1 METIKLN
8 NSITMQQTFLKYL
21 LLTIIAYSIFQLTAC
36 KKDQFITTTG
46 AGLEFSLDTL
56 TFDTV
61 FTNMGSATR
70 RFKVYNPH
78 NQIIRINNVY
88 LGGGEPSDFNI
99 NIDGFT
105 GVASSDIEIPA
116 KDSIYIF
123 ANVFI
128 DPNDGDAVRKD
139 SILFET
145 DGGGT
150 QKVMLY
156 AYGWNA
162 NYTGKVGF
170 LTTYNDTTV
179 TLTNTKPHIFM
190 GIVAFENNSCLV
202 IPGGTE
208 IYMFGGPTSRP
219 GERAMIYIGNNSCIR
234 SNVGGDL
241 NNPVV
246 LKTHRLEEDY
256 QLIPF
261 HHNGIRLGPGSRD
274 NIIHGTIIRNA
285 VDGIFVDSFTVN
297 GSPKLELKNSKI
309 YNVDRSAVL
318 ARGSYVTMTNTVLA
332 NSNQFNFIGI
342 RGGAYNFR
350 NCTFANVGAGLV
362 SRSEPV
368 LSFRDYEIVVDN
380 NGNEIPIKSQ
390 GEAYFTNC
398 IIYGNKNEEVEILTL
413 DNPPA
418 DFYYEFNNCLMKVDT
433 FSQNMINCIT
443 NQDPLFVDEDN
454 FNYQIDSVDSPANN
468 AGLPTTMNFP
478 SNWRILTGLP
488 GITSPFLD
496 IIGQQRES
504 TPAIGAYAIPN

>member
-1 METIKLN
+1 
-8 NSITMQQTFLKYL
+8 MQQTFFKYL
-21 LLTIIAYSIFQLTAC
+21 LLSALAYFLFQFTAC
-36 KKDQFITTTG
+36 KKDQFITTSG

-61 FTNMGSATR
+61 FTNMGTSTR

-78 NQIIRINNVY
+78 NQIIRINNVF

-99 NIDGFT
+99 NIDGFSGT
-105 GVASSDIEIPA
+105 SSSDIDVPA

-128 DPNDGDAVRKD
+128 DPNDGDAIRMD
-139 SILFET
+139 SVMFET

-162 NYTGKVGF
+162 NYESKIGF
-170 LTTYNDTTV
+170 ARVFSDTTV
-179 TLTNTKPHIFM
+179 TLTNVKPYVLM
-190 GIVAFENNSCLV
+190 GSLAFTDNSCLI

-208 IYMFGGPTSRP
+208 IFMYGGPTSTP
-219 GERAMIYIGNNSCIR
+219 GERATIYIGDNSCIR

-246 LKTHRLEEDY
+246 IKTHRLEEDY

-261 HHNGIRLGPGSRD
+261 HHNGIVLSPRSRD

-285 VDGIFVDSFTVN
+285 VDGIYVDSFSVN

-309 YNVDRSAVL
+309 YNVERAAVL
-318 ARGSYVTMTNTVLA
+318 ARGSYITMTNTVLA
-332 NSNQFNFIGI
+332 NSNQFNFIGT

-350 NCTFANVGAGLV
+350 NCTFINTGAGLV
-362 SRSEPV
+362 SRSEAV
-368 LSFRDYEIVVDN
+368 LSFRDYEVLIDQ
-380 NGNEIPIKSQ
+380 NGNKTFPRSQ

-398 IIYGNKNEEVEILTL
+398 IIYGNKNEEVEMLSL
-413 DNPPA
+413 DGSTT

-433 FSQNMINCIT
+433 FSQNMVNCIT
-443 NQDPLFVDEDN
+443 NQDPMFVDEDN
-454 FNYQIDSVDSPANN
+454 FDYRIDSIGSPANDS
-468 AGLPTTMNFP
+468 GLSSSVNIP
-478 SNWRILTGLP
+478 SSWRVLTGLP
-488 GITSPFLD
+488 SLGASSND
-496 IIGQQRES
+496 IIGQSRDLD
-504 TPAIGAYAIPN
+504 PAIGAYAIPN

>member
-1 METIKLN
+1 
-8 NSITMQQTFLKYL
+8 MQQTFFKSL
-21 LLTIIAYSIFQLTAC
+21 LFIVFAYFVVQLTAC
-36 KKDQFITTTG
+36 KKDQFITTSG
-46 AGLEFSLDTL
+46 AGLEFSMDTL

-61 FTNMGSATR
+61 FTNLGTATR

-78 NQIIRINNVY
+78 NQIIRINNIF
-88 LGGGEPSDFNI
+88 LAGGEQSDFNV

-105 GVASSDIEIPA
+105 GTSISDVEVPA

-128 DPNDGDAVRKD
+128 DPNDGDAIRLD
-139 SILFET
+139 SVIFET

-150 QKVMLY
+150 QKVILH

-162 NYTGKVGF
+162 NYIGKVGF
-170 LTTYNDTTV
+170 ATIFSDTTA
-179 TLTNTKPHIFM
+179 TLSNTKPYIFM
-190 GIVAFENNSCLV
+190 GTVAFVDNSCLI

-208 IYMFGGPTSRP
+208 IFMFGGPTSRP
-219 GERAMIYIGNNSCIR
+219 GERAMIFIGDNSCIR

-246 LKTHRLEEDY
+246 IKSHRLEEDY
-256 QLIPF
+256 ALLPF

-274 NIIHGTIIRNA
+274 NLIHGTIIRNA
-285 VDGIFVDSFTVN
+285 VDGIYVDSFTVN

-332 NSNQFNFIGI
+332 NSKQFNFIAI

-350 NCTFANVGAGLV
+350 NCTFINYATGNLV
-362 SRSEPV
+362 SRSEVV
-368 LSFRDYEIVVDN
+368 LSFRDYEVLVDSD
-380 NGNEIPIKSQ
+380 GNKFYPQSQ

-398 IIYGNKNEEVEILTL
+398 IIYGSKPEEVEMLSF
-413 DNPPA
+413 DDPPV

-433 FSQNMINCIT
+433 FSQNMFNCVT
-443 NQDPLFVDEDN
+443 NQDPLFVDENN
-454 FNYQIDSVDSPANN
+454 FNYRIDSTDSPANN
-468 AGLPTTMNFP
+468 VGLSSSINMPSTWRVLPGLPSLAMP
-478 SNWRILTGLP
+478 ST
-488 GITSPFLD
+488 D
-496 IIGQQRES
+496 IIGQSRESS

>member
-1 METIKLN
+1 
-8 NSITMQQTFLKYL
+8 MQRTFFKYL
-21 LLTIIAYSIFQLTAC
+21 LFFVLSYLLFQLTAC
-36 KKDQFITTTG
+36 KKDQFITTSG
-46 AGLEFSLDTL
+46 AGLEFSMDTL

-61 FTNMGSATR
+61 FTNLGSATR

-78 NQIIRINNVY
+78 DQIIRINNVY
-88 LGGGEPSDFNI
+88 LGGGEPSDFNV

-105 GVASSDIEIPA
+105 GVASSNVEIPA

-128 DPNDGDAVRKD
+128 DPNNGDAIRKD

-150 QKVMLY
+150 QKVILY

-162 NYTGKVGF
+162 NYEGQVGF
-170 LTTYNDTTV
+170 IRTFTDTTV
-179 TLTNTKPHIFM
+179 TLTNTRPYIFM
-190 GIVAFENNSCLV
+190 GINAFEDNSCL
-202 IPGGTE
+202 IINPGVE

-219 GERAMIYIGNNSCIR
+219 GERATIYIGDNSCIR

-246 LKTHRLEEDY
+246 IKTHRLEEDY

-285 VDGIFVDSFTVN
+285 VDGIFIDSFTVN
-297 GSPKLELKNSKI
+297 GSPKLDLKNSKI
-309 YNVDRSAVL
+309 YNVDRSCVL
-318 ARGSYVTMTNTVLA
+318 ARGSYITMTNTVLA
-332 NSNQFNFIGI
+332 NSNQYNFIGI

-350 NCTFANVGAGLV
+350 NCTFINVGAGLV
-362 SRSEPV
+362 SRSEAV
-368 LSFRDYEIVVDN
+368 VSLRDYEIVIDAD
-380 NGNEIPIKSQ
+380 GNEIPVKSQ

-398 IIYGNKNEEVEILTL
+398 IIYGSKNEEIEILPL
-413 DNPPA
+413 NDPPV

-433 FSQNMINCIT
+433 FSQNMINCVT
-443 NQDPLFVDEDN
+443 NQDPLFLDEDN
-454 FNYQIDSVDSPANN
+454 FDYKIDSVGSPANN
-468 AGLPTTMNFP
+468 VGLPSTTSVP
-478 SNWRILTGLP
+478 SSWRVIPGLP
-488 GITSPFLD
+488 GLTGPFND
-496 IIGQQRES
+496 IINQQRET

>member
-1 METIKLN
+1 
-8 NSITMQQTFLKYL
+8 MQRTFFKYL
-21 LLTIIAYSIFQLTAC
+21 LFFALSYFVFQLTAC
-36 KKDQFITTTG
+36 KKDQFITTAG

-61 FTNMGSATR
+61 FTNLGTATR

-78 NQIIRINNVY
+78 DQIIRINNVY

-99 NIDGFT
+99 NIDGFSGT
-105 GVASSDIEIPA
+105 SSSDIEVPA

-128 DPNDGDAVRKD
+128 NPNDGDAIRMD
-139 SILFET
+139 SVMFET

-162 NYTGKVGF
+162 TYESKIGF
-170 LTTYNDTTV
+170 ASIFSDTTV
-179 TLTNTKPHIFM
+179 TLTNVKPYVLM
-190 GIVAFENNSCLV
+190 GSIAFRNNSCL
-202 IPGGTE
+202 IIEAGTE
-208 IYMFGGPTSRP
+208 IYMYGGPTSKP
-219 GERAMIYIGNNSCIR
+219 SERSTIYIGDNSCIR
-234 SNVGGDL
+234 SNVGGNL

-246 LKTHRLEEDY
+246 IKTHRLEEDY

-261 HHNGIRLGPGSRD
+261 HHNGIILSAGSRD

-285 VDGIFVDSFTVN
+285 VDGIYVDSFSVN

-309 YNVDRSAVL
+309 YNVERSAVL
-318 ARGSYVTMTNTVLA
+318 GRGSYITMTNTVLA

-350 NCTFANVGAGLV
+350 NCTFINTGAGLV
-362 SRSEPV
+362 SRSEAV
-368 LSFRDYEIVVDN
+368 LSFRDYEVLVDQ
-380 NGNEIPIKSQ
+380 NGNKIYPRSQ

-398 IIYGNKNEEVEILTL
+398 IIYGSKNEEVEMLAFDAPT
-413 DNPPA
+413 A

-443 NQDPLFVDEDN
+443 NQDPMFADEDN
-454 FNYQIDSVDSPANN
+454 FEYRIDSMSSPANN
-468 AGLPTTMNFP
+468 AGLSSSISIP
-478 SNWRILTGLP
+478 SIWRVLPGLP
-488 GITSPFLD
+488 SLGTPAND
-496 IIGQQRES
+496 IINVSRDAA
-504 TPAIGAYAIPN
+504 PAIGAYAIPN

>member
-1 METIKLN
+1 
-8 NSITMQQTFLKYL
+8 MQQTFFKYL
-21 LLTIIAYSIFQLTAC
+21 LFIVLAYFLVQLTAC
-36 KKDQFITTTG
+36 KKDQFITTSG
-46 AGLEFSLDTL
+46 AGLEFSMDTL

-61 FTNMGSATR
+61 FTNLGTATR

-78 NQIIRINNVY
+78 NQIIRINNIH
-88 LGGGEPSDFNI
+88 LAGGEQSDFNV

-105 GVASSDIEIPA
+105 GTSISDVEVPA

-128 DPNDGDAVRKD
+128 DPNDGDAVRLD
-139 SILFET
+139 SVIFET

-150 QKVMLY
+150 QKVILY

-170 LTTYNDTTV
+170 ATIFSDTIV
-179 TLTNTKPHIFM
+179 NLVNTKPYIFM
-190 GIVAFENNSCLV
+190 GTVAFVDNSCLI

-208 IYMFGGPTSRP
+208 IFMFGGPTSRP
-219 GERAMIYIGNNSCIR
+219 GERAMIFIGDNSCIR

-246 LKTHRLEEDY
+246 IKSHRLEEDY

-274 NIIHGTIIRNA
+274 NLIHGTIIRNA
-285 VDGIFVDSFTVN
+285 VDGIYVDSFTVN

-332 NSNQFNFIGI
+332 NSNQFNFIAI

-350 NCTFANVGAGLV
+350 NCTFVNFGTSLV
-362 SRSEPV
+362 SRSEAI
-368 LSFRDYEIVVDN
+368 LSFRDYEVLVDSD
-380 NGNEIPIKSQ
+380 GNKFYPQSQ
-390 GEAYFTNC
+390 AEAYFTNC
-398 IIYGNKNEEVEILTL
+398 IIYGSKNEEVEMLSF
-413 DNPPA
+413 DDPPA

-433 FSQNMINCIT
+433 FSQNMINCVT

-454 FNYQIDSVDSPANN
+454 FDYRIDSTDSPANN
-468 AGLPTTMNFP
+468 AGLSSSINRP
-478 SNWRILTGLP
+478 SSWRVLPGLP
-488 GITSPFLD
+488 SLAMPSTD
-496 IIGQQRES
+496 IIGQARESS

>member
-1 METIKLN
+1 
-8 NSITMQQTFLKYL
+8 MQRTFFKYL
-21 LLTIIAYSIFQLTAC
+21 LFFALVYFLFQVTAC
-36 KKDQFITTTG
+36 KKDQFITTSG

-61 FTNMGSATR
+61 FTNLGTATH

-78 NQIIRINNVY
+78 DQIIRINNVF

-99 NIDGFT
+99 NIDGFS
-105 GVASSDIEIPA
+105 GVSSSDIEIPA

-128 DPNDGDAVRKD
+128 DPNDGDAIRMD
-139 SILFET
+139 SVMFET

-162 NYTGKVGF
+162 NYIGKVGF
-170 LTTYNDTTV
+170 ATIFSDTAV
-179 TLTNTKPHIFM
+179 TLTNNMPYIFM
-190 GIVAFENNSCLV
+190 GTIAFVSNSCLT
-202 IPGGTE
+202 ILGGTE

-219 GERAMIYIGNNSCIR
+219 GERAKIYIGDNSCIR
-234 SNVGGDL
+234 SNVGGNL

-246 LKTHRLEEDY
+246 IKTHRLEEDY

-261 HHNGIRLGPGSRD
+261 HHNGIELSPRSRD

-285 VDGIFVDSFTVN
+285 VDGIFVDSFSVN

-318 ARGSYVTMTNTVLA
+318 ARGSYITMTNTVLA

-350 NCTFANVGAGLV
+350 NCTFINVGAGLV
-362 SRSEPV
+362 GRSEAV
-368 LSFRDYEIVVDN
+368 LSFRDYEVAIDPTT
-380 NGNEIPIKSQ
+380 GDKTFPKSQ

-398 IIYGNKNEEVEILTL
+398 IIYGNKNEEVEMLSL
-413 DNPPA
+413 DEPA
-418 DFYYEFNNCLMKVDT
+418 IDFYYEFNNCLMKVDT
-433 FSQNMINCIT
+433 FSQNMINCVT
-443 NQDPLFVDEDN
+443 NQDPIFLDEDN
-454 FNYQIDSVDSPANN
+454 FDYKIDSVDSPANN
-468 AGLPTTMNFP
+468 AGLSSSINIPSSWRVLPGLPSLAAP
-478 SNWRILTGLP
+478 SN
-488 GITSPFLD
+488 D
-496 IIGQQRES
+496 IIGTSRE
-504 TPAIGAYAIPN
+504 TIPAIGAYAIPN

>member
-1 METIKLN
+1 
-8 NSITMQQTFLKYL
+8 MQRTFFKYL
-21 LLTIIAYSIFQLTAC
+21 LFSALAYLLFQLTAC
-36 KKDQFITTTG
+36 KKDQFITASG

-78 NQIIRINNVY
+78 DQIIRINTAS
-88 LGGGEPSDFNI
+88 LAGGEQSDFNI
-99 NIDGFT
+99 NIDGFSGT
-105 GVASSDIEIPA
+105 SSSDIEIPA

-128 DPNDGDAVRKD
+128 DPNDGDAIRMD

-150 QKVMLY
+150 QKVILF

-162 NYTGKVGF
+162 NYIGEVGYE
-170 LTTYNDTTV
+170 TRYSDTTV
-179 TLTNTKPHIFM
+179 TLNNSMPYIFM
-190 GIVAFENNSCLV
+190 GTIAFVSNSCLI

-219 GERAMIYIGNNSCIR
+219 GERAKIRIGTNSCIR

-246 LKTHRLEEDY
+246 IKTHRLEEDY

-261 HHNGIRLGPGSRD
+261 HHNGIQLDPESRD
-274 NIIHGTIIRNA
+274 NLIHGTIIRNA
-285 VDGIFVDSFTVN
+285 VDGIYVDSFSVN
-297 GSPKLELKNSKI
+297 GAPKLELKNSKI
-309 YNVDRSAVL
+309 YNVDRSAIL
-318 ARGSYVTMTNTVLA
+318 ARGSYITMTNTVLA

-350 NCTFANVGAGLV
+350 NCTFINVGAGLV
-362 SRSEPV
+362 GRSEAV
-368 LSFRDYEIVVDN
+368 LSFRDYEVLVDRD
-380 NGNEIPIKSQ
+380 GNKYFPKSQ

-398 IIYGNKNEEVEILTL
+398 IIYGSKREEVEMLSL
-413 DNPPA
+413 DEPA
-418 DFYYEFNNCLMKVDT
+418 VDFYYEFNNCLMKVDT
-433 FSQNMINCIT
+433 FSQNMVNCVT
-443 NQDPLFVDEDN
+443 NLDPIFVDEDY
-454 FNYQIDSVDSPANN
+454 FDYKIDSIDSPANN
-468 AGLPTTMNFP
+468 AGLSSSINIPSSWRVLPGLPSLGTP
-478 SNWRILTGLP
+478 SN
-488 GITSPFLD
+488 D
-496 IIGQQRES
+496 IIGQPRET